1 MLGSVGEEIDNQDV
15 RTTLLAASAARTSE
29 SNSTSISIIEEICQM
44 DGITTHQF
52 MLWKNKL
59 YSNFLWEGEGGIMV
73 SVM

>member
-1 MLGSVGEEIDNQDV
+1 MTELDKLICMLDSVGEEIDNQDV

-52 MLWKNKL
+52 MLCKNKINRGWGW
-59 YSNFLWEGEGGIMV
+59 S
-73 SVM
+73 